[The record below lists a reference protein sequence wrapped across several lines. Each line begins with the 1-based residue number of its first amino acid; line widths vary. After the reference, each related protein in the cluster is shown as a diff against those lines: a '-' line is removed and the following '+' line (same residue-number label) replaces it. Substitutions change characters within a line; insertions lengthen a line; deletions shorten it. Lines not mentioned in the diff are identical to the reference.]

1 MLEQVVVVDEVP
13 VAREVLQ
20 VGEVVAVV
28 SHRHQL
34 VVAPAST
41 ARRSLQCPINAV

>member
-1 MLEQVVVVDEVP
+1 VLEQVVVVDEVP

-20 VGEVVAVV
+20 VDEVVAVV

-41 ARRSLQCPINAV
+41 TRRSIRARLM